1 MRKYAVWLVGV
12 LILLLINMSIW
23 RKEQVLAHG
32 ATVFLAL
39 APVDP
44 RSLMQGDFMRLNFNV
59 PGEPAEQRSGM
70 LRVQRPR
77 AVAQVDERG
86 VARLVRIDA
95 GEPLQPGELHI
106 ELTPKQGRW
115 ILVSDAWFFAEGE
128 AQRWARAR

>member
-1 MRKYAVWLVGV
+1 
-12 LILLLINMSIW
+12 
-23 RKEQVLAHG
+23 
-32 ATVFLAL
+32 
-39 APVDP
+39 
-44 RSLMQGDFMRLNFNV
+44 
-59 PGEPAEQRSGM
+59 M

-128 AQRWARAR
+128 AQRWARARYGEFRVDAQGHALLVGLRGPDLQAL